1 MATFN
6 IYIDKNHKNGKG
18 KHTVYI
24 RIVNN
29 RTSSAINTGYHVS
42 EQQIDKNGYIKD
54 KLLLRLVLE
63 KIEGYEEKVNREL
76 GNNIARMTAKEITAF
91 LKRKEAEESQRID
104 FIEFAREH
112 IQKLKK
118 AGREKRAKHIQ
129 TTINALV
136 DFSGNTLD
144 IGKITSK
151 FLSKFEDH
159 LRSSRVITRLNQFG
173 EEVKTHRQPLT
184 DTGVHDYMADI
195 RTVFNEAIN
204 RYNDDEAGVMLITHY
219 PFRKY
224 KLSPANAPVKKN
236 LQIEVIQKIID
247 LPDGGARQDLG
258 RDVFLL
264 SFFLV
269 GMNTVDIY
277 NIPYSAYKNGRIT
290 YRRSKTKKR
299 RQDKAEISIKVEPE
313 AEVLIKKYMDY
324 TKSRLFSFHNRYCCS
339 DGFNAAVNKGLQQV
353 SQLIGSNMNG
363 RWITAYYARH
373 SWATIA
379 RNILGISIDDIALA
393 LNHVS
398 ENHKVTSIYIEKDF
412 TRIDKANR
420 AVMDLFSK
428 A

>member
-136 DFSGNTLD
+136 EFS
-144 IGKITSK
+144 
-151 FLSKFEDH
+151 
-159 LRSSRVITRLNQFG
+159 
-173 EEVKTHRQPLT
+173 
-184 DTGVHDYMADI
+184 
-195 RTVFNEAIN
+195 
-204 RYNDDEAGVMLITHY
+204 
-219 PFRKY
+219 
-224 KLSPANAPVKKN
+224 
-236 LQIEVIQKIID
+236 
-247 LPDGGARQDLG
+247 
-258 RDVFLL
+258 
-264 SFFLV
+264 
-269 GMNTVDIY
+269 
-277 NIPYSAYKNGRIT
+277 
-290 YRRSKTKKR
+290 
-299 RQDKAEISIKVEPE
+299 
-313 AEVLIKKYMDY
+313 
-324 TKSRLFSFHNRYCCS
+324 
-339 DGFNAAVNKGLQQV
+339 
-353 SQLIGSNMNG
+353 
-363 RWITAYYARH
+363 
-373 SWATIA
+373 
-379 RNILGISIDDIALA
+379 
-393 LNHVS
+393 
-398 ENHKVTSIYIEKDF
+398 
-412 TRIDKANR
+412 
-420 AVMDLFSK
+420 
-428 A
+428 